1 MMKHKIISILKDV
14 KGIRRFLMWFYLIG
28 VAGLLIPASSG
39 LFIKLTPLALLM
51 NFGLLMLHHQSKFRL
66 KTILV
71 FVTIFIV
78 GVLVEI
84 IGVQTGV
91 IFGSYTYGSGLG
103 LKIWDTP
110 LLIGMNWLLLVYT
123 TGSIVQNIKMISV
136 LRIALGAGMML
147 VYDLV
152 LEQVAPKMDMWT
164 WHGGQVPFEN
174 YLAWFIIAAV
184 FHTLIEAFKI
194 KLKNPL
200 SAIIFVLQFLFFIA
214 LFLLM

>member
-1 MMKHKIISILKDV
+1 MKHKIIRILKDV
-14 KGIRRFLMWFYLIG
+14 KGIRRFLIWFYLIG

-39 LFIKLTPLALLM
+39 LFIQLTPLALLM
-51 NFGLLMLHHQSKFRL
+51 NFGLLMLHHQADFRL

-71 FVTIFIV
+71 FTTIFIT
-78 GVLVEI
+78 GILVEI
-84 IGVQTGV
+84 IGVQTGI
-91 IFGSYTYGSGLG
+91 IFGSYSYGNGLG

-110 LLIGMNWLLLVYT
+110 ILIGMNWLLLIYT

-184 FHTLIEAFKI
+184 FHTLIEVFKI

-200 SAIIFVLQFLFFIA
+200 SAIVFIIQFLFFIA